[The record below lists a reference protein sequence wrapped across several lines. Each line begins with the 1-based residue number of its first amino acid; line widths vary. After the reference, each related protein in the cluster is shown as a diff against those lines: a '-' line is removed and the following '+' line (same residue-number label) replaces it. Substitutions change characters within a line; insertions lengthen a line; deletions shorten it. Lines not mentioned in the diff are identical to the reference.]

1 MTTFPSVES
10 APRADS
16 SGGSAAAV
24 TVFGP
29 DFPFGYDA
37 WVKDPTGLG
46 VLPAEALGREVA
58 VIGGGIAGL
67 VAAYELMR
75 LGLRPVLYE
84 AERLGG
90 RLRSERFTVPTA
102 HKNGASTNGSSE
114 AVAELGGMRFPVSST
129 SFYHYLEHLGL
140 RTEPFPNPLTEAAG
154 STVID
159 LGGET
164 WYAETLADLPDLFK
178 EVAEAWD
185 AALQRE
191 FGLSGLQEA
200 IRTRD
205 AQTLKS
211 LWNKIVAAWDE
222 TSFYEFVS
230 RAEEFADL
238 TFRHREVFG
247 QVGFGTGG
255 WDSDFANSM
264 LEILRVVVT
273 ECDSHQELVVGGVE
287 QLPVGLWNR
296 ALDDSHHWPKGTTLA
311 SLHTPRSEPS
321 GASQA
326 GTPRGAVASL
336 RRLADGRIAVTETS
350 GEVRSYDAVLATCQ
364 SWLLTTEIDCDE
376 SLFSQSMWM
385 ALDRTRY
392 MQSSKTFVAVDH
404 SFWKEIDPH
413 TGRQVM
419 SMTLTDRLTRGT
431 YLFDNGPD
439 QPGVIC
445 LTYSWMSDALKMLP
459 YSAEKRAELAIRALE
474 KIYPGLDIRSHII
487 GEPVTVSWESN
498 PYFLGAFKGALPGH
512 YRYNHRMYG
521 HFMQEDM
528 PDSERGIFLA
538 GDSISFTPAWAE
550 GAVQTAL
557 NAVWGILTHFG
568 GRTHPDNPG
577 PGDRYPELGPVE
589 LPE

>member
-1 MTTFPSVES
+1 MGPADADFTD
-10 APRADS
+10 APGR
-16 SGGSAAAV
+16 GPV

-29 DFPFGYDA
+29 DFPFDYAA
-37 WVKDPTGLG
+37 WLEHPAGLG
-46 VLPAEALGREVA
+46 ALPAAAHGKEVA

-75 LGLRPVLYE
+75 LGLRPVVYE

-90 RLRSERFTVPTA
+90 RLRSERFPMPSAHQDAGGTA
-102 HKNGASTNGSSE
+102 SSE
-114 AVAELGGMRFPVSST
+114 VVAELGGMRFPISST
-129 SFYHYLEHLGL
+129 SFFHYLKLLGL
-140 RTEPFPNPLTEAAG
+140 RTAPFPNPLTEAAG

-159 LGGET
+159 LGGQT
-164 WYAETLADLPDLFK
+164 WYAESLSDLPALFA
-178 EVAEAWD
+178 EVAQAWD

-191 FGLSGLQEA
+191 FDLGGLQEA
-200 IRTRD
+200 IRNRD
-205 AQTLKS
+205 AQTLKQ
-211 LWNKIVAAWDE
+211 LWNKIVAGWDD

-230 RAEEFADL
+230 RAEEFAEL
-238 TFRHREVFG
+238 SFRHREVFG

-273 ECDSHQELVVGGVE
+273 ECDTDQELVIGGVE
-287 QLPVGLWNR
+287 QLPVGLWHR
-296 ALDDSHHWPKGTTLA
+296 GADDCAHWPPGTSLA
-311 SLHTPRSEPS
+311 SLHASTVDAAPSPQPGSTPHSRA
-321 GASQA
+321 GA
-326 GTPRGAVASL
+326 RGAVASVC
-336 RRLADGRIAVTETS
+336 RDAEGRIAVTETT

-376 SLFSQSMWM
+376 NLFSQGMWM

-392 MQSSKTFVAVDH
+392 MQSSKTFVVVDRP
-404 SFWKEIDPH
+404 FWKQIDPK
-413 TGRQVM
+413 TGRQLM

-431 YLFDNGPD
+431 YLFDNGPE

-474 KIYPGLDIRSHII
+474 KIYPDLDLRAHIL

-521 HFMQEDM
+521 HFMQDDM
-528 PDSERGIFLA
+528 PEAERGIFLA

-557 NAVWGILTHFG
+557 NAVWGILRHFG
-568 GRTHPDNPG
+568 GGTHPDNPG
-577 PGDRYPELGPVE
+577 PGDQYPEWGPVE